1 MNKKKS
7 TYKLLANKKLNE
19 SLTDQEVN
27 DVRELIRM
35 EVASIL
41 FDLFKKRKAWL

>member
-1 MNKKKS
+1 MRNLKNKK
-7 TYKLLANKKLNE
+7 NILNE
-19 SLTDQEVN
+19 QLTDNEVRN
-27 DVRELIRM
+27 IRELIRM

>member
-1 MNKKKS
+1 MRNLKNKK
-7 TYKLLANKKLNE
+7 NILNE
-19 SLTDQEVN
+19 QLTDNEVRN
-27 DVRELIRM
+27 IRELLRM